1 MLKRRFF
8 SYLKSQVQ
16 CRQYSPKNN
25 VARKIKTLLHD
36 LTLFFFFLGQK
47 SHVIRFLVNNLTL
60 FFFFFGQYLT
70 LFCIQQFGASRFIQT
85 TLTGPERKQE
95 YGIRGNG
102 STNAL
107 TNNKTLEMKI
117 LNFLFPFYLSLLFYC
132 HPNHILNLMSRG
144 DYIQL

>member
-8 SYLKSQVQ
+8 SYLRSQVQIQ

-25 VARKIKTLLHD
+25 VARKIKTLMHD

-47 SHVIRFLVNNLTL
+47 FHVIRFLVNNLTL
-60 FFFFFGQYLT
+60 FFFFFWSNLT

-107 TNNKTLEMKI
+107 TNENFKFFI
-117 LNFLFPFYLSLLFYC
+117 PFLFIIAILL
-132 HPNHILNLMSRG
+132 PSKSHIKP
-144 DYIQL
+144 YE

>member
-36 LTLFFFFLGQK
+36 LTLFFFFGSKISRYSFFGQQ
-47 SHVIRFLVNNLTL
+47 SHVILHSAIWSKQIHPNHIDRPRTKTRVRNSRKWLDERFDK
-60 FFFFFGQYLT
+60 
-70 LFCIQQFGASRFIQT
+70 
-85 TLTGPERKQE
+85 KQ
-95 YGIRGNG
+95 
-102 STNAL
+102 NAY
-107 TNNKTLEMKI
+107 EMKI